1 MSDLFLR
8 LRALLFRDR
17 VEQDLDEELTFHVE
31 MQTRKNLAAGMSE
44 AEARRRA
51 RIQFGI
57 GDSAKE
63 ECRDARRVNFF
74 ETLLQDI
81 RYSLRGFR
89 QKPLFAATVI
99 GTIAI
104 GLGWNTAAFTVF
116 NAVLLRPIDAQDPY
130 SLYGFGWQDRT
141 GEGMPVTW
149 RQIEDL
155 RKEHPGFTGITA
167 THSLRTRMDGRFTNC
182 TLVDDEYFHL
192 LGVNAVMGRT
202 LLPEDGHS
210 PGSNPAVVLGY
221 AMWQNRFG
229 GAADIVGRKVLIQG
243 HAFEVV
249 GVMPEEFTGLG
260 HTYPDL
266 WASLTMIADFEETPN
281 AFAPDAPAPVSLA
294 GRLNPGESVG
304 QAQAALTA
312 WMQKSAPEQA
322 PHASLLSLATLATMG
337 RRQLEA
343 LVPVGIVFL
352 LVLLSA
358 CANVANMML
367 ARAMSRQREIG
378 IRLSL
383 GAARG
388 RLIRQLLTES
398 ILLAIPAAGLAL
410 AISQIFIALGTRLS
424 FATVPSAF
432 LDQAHLPALSPDI
445 HVFWFMIGAAVAVAL
460 LFGLAPAVQAT
471 RMNVMQAAR
480 GDFSSEFRPTRLRN
494 ALVVAQVTVCGFLL
508 ICSGILLRRA
518 NHLESLDPGVRTRNV
533 IEIDIQEK
541 SQLRVIATL
550 QSQPGVDLLADSSD
564 PPFDTVLPNVSASGG
579 TGVNQT
585 RIPYRYASPE
595 YFQVL
600 GIPILVG
607 RNFSADEVR
616 SGAAVVILSES
627 AARKLWPHQDA
638 LGQSLNLVPE
648 AGPVRGG
655 RPPRYPTM
663 QVIGIARDAAVGAL
677 DNPNRSCFYLP
688 TGLEDLRNALLLVQV
703 RGDADAATRDLNTA
717 IEAAYPGAIIDMHG
731 LQDYIAAAIWSY
743 RLTYWISAA
752 LGAIAL
758 LLTLSGIYSVL
769 SYVVAQRTKEIG
781 IRMAMGASTRG
792 VSGLVLGQ
800 CLRLAGIGIAA
811 GSALALAAARVLSA
825 VSADLSTDV
834 FDRVAYAG
842 AITVVLAAC
851 LAAAFFPARRAARID
866 PITTLRYD

>member
-1 MSDLFLR
+1 MNDLFLR
-8 LRALLFRDR
+8 LRALILRKR
-17 VEQDLDEELTFHVE
+17 VEQELDEELMFHIE
-31 MQTRKNLAAGMSE
+31 MLTRKNRAAGMSE
-44 AEARRRA
+44 AEARRQTRV
-51 RIQFGI
+51 QFGV

-89 QKPLFAATVI
+89 QRPLFAITVI
-99 GTIAI
+99 GTISI
-104 GLGWNTAAFTVF
+104 GLGWNTAAFTFF
-116 NAVLLRPIDAQDPY
+116 NAVLLRPIDARDPY
-130 SLYGFGWQDRT
+130 SLYAFGWQDRT
-141 GEGMPVTW
+141 GIGTPVTW

-155 RKEHPGFTGITA
+155 RNEHPGLTGITA
-167 THSLRTRMDGRFTNC
+167 THSLRTRMDGRIANC
-182 TLVDDEYFHL
+182 TLVDDGYFPM
-192 LGVNAVMGRT
+192 LGVNAAMGRT
-202 LLPEDGHS
+202 LLPEDGRS
-210 PGSNPAVVLGY
+210 PGSSPAVVLGY

-229 GAADIVGRKVLIQG
+229 GAADILGRKVLIQG
-243 HAFEVV
+243 HPFEVV

-260 HTYPDL
+260 HNYPDL
-266 WASLTMIADFEETPN
+266 WASLTMIADFEEAPN

-294 GRLNPGESVG
+294 GRLKPGGSVG

-312 WMQKSAPEQA
+312 WMQKFAPAQT
-322 PHASLLSLATLATMG
+322 PHASLVSLATLATLG
-337 RRQLEA
+337 RRQLSA

-367 ARAMSRQREIG
+367 ARSMSRQREIG

-383 GAARG
+383 GATRG

-398 ILLAIPAAGLAL
+398 ILLAVPASAFAF
-410 AISQIFIALGTRLS
+410 AISQVFIDLGVRLVL
-424 FATVPSAF
+424 ATMPSSF
-432 LDQAHLPALSPDI
+432 LDQAHLPSLSPDI
-445 HVFWFMIGAAVAVAL
+445 HVFWFMIGAAVVVAL

-494 ALVVAQVTVCGFLL
+494 ALVVAQITVCGFLL
-508 ICSGILLRRA
+508 ICSGILLRKA
-518 NHLESLDPGVRTRNV
+518 NHLESLDPGMHTRDV
-533 IEIDIQEK
+533 IEMYVQEK
-541 SQLRVIATL
+541 SRPRAIATL
-550 QSQPGVDLLADSSD
+550 RSQPGVDLLAASSD

-579 TGVNQT
+579 LGVSQT

-600 GIPILVG
+600 GIPILLG
-607 RNFSADEVR
+607 RSFSADEVR
-616 SGAAVVILSES
+616 SGAAVVVLSES

-638 LGQSLNLVPE
+638 VGQSLNLVRE
-648 AGPVRGG
+648 TGPVRGG
-655 RPPRYPTM
+655 RPPGYPTM
-663 QVIGIARDAAVGAL
+663 QVIGIARDTSVGEL
-677 DNPNRSCFYLP
+677 DNLDRSCFYFP
-688 TGLEDLRNALLLVQV
+688 SVLEDPRNTLLVQV
-703 RGDADAATRDLNTA
+703 RGDAEKATHDLNVA
-717 IEAAYPGAIIDMHG
+717 IEAAYPGAIVEMHG

-743 RLTYWISAA
+743 RLTYWISAV
-752 LGAIAL
+752 LGVIAL
-758 LLTLSGIYSVL
+758 LLTLSGTYAVL

-781 IRMAMGASTRG
+781 IRMAMGASTRA
-792 VSGLVLGQ
+792 VSGLILSQ

-811 GSALALAAARVLSA
+811 GAGLALAAARILSS
-825 VSADLSTDV
+825 VTADLNTDV

-842 AITVVLAAC
+842 AIAVVLAAC
-851 LAAAFFPARRAARID
+851 LTAAFFPARRAARID